1 MEARKTCTYFSQLL
15 HVQPGHALLVG
26 RWPRRTVTMPP
37 LGDPG
42 AGPSNALR
50 EKHTEPEGHFT
61 RVPWTGLAPWPGRAG
76 HGAVWRGTPGVGTA
90 LPAPHRARF
99 TTPTET
105 GTLTP
110 GPVLRV
116 RNRGPLHR
124 S

>member
-1 MEARKTCTYFSQLL
+1 MEARKTRTYFSQLL

-76 HGAVWRGTPGVGTA
+76 HGAVWAGHTWGGDSTPSTPSCP
-90 LPAPHRARF
+90 LHHPHGDRHTHSWTRF
-99 TTPTET
+99 TGEK
-105 GTLTP
+105 
-110 GPVLRV
+110 
-116 RNRGPLHR
+116 
-124 S
+124 